1 VNPDVPEPEGGGVDL
16 ELVER
21 AQGGDREAYE
31 LLARA
36 SVDRLYAI
44 AFQITRDPDRADDAV
59 QQALVEMWQDLPSLR
74 DPSRF
79 VGWTYRLVTRACLQ
93 DLRRRRRAN
102 VRALSPGEVFA
113 ASTDLAGHV
122 ARRDQ
127 LDRAVATLSP
137 DHRAVIVLRHVAGL
151 SIDELADV
159 LAIPRGTVASRLHHA
174 TRALRAAIEAAD
186 RPATAGGPAR

>member
-1 VNPDVPEPEGGGVDL
+1 VDQAL
-16 ELVER
+16 IER

-31 LLARA
+31 RLARA

-44 AFQITRDPDRADDAV
+44 AYQITRDPDRADDAV
-59 QQALVEMWQDLPSLR
+59 QQALVEMWRDLPSLR

-79 VGWTYRLVTRACLQ
+79 EAWTYRLVTRACLA

-102 VRALSPGEVFA
+102 VRALSPDEVLA
-113 ASTDLAGHV
+113 ASMDLAGHV

-127 LDRAVATLSP
+127 LERAVATLSP
-137 DHRAVIVLRHVAGL
+137 DYRAVIVLRHLAGL

-159 LAIPRGTVASRLHHA
+159 LSIPRGTVASRLHHA

-186 RPATAGGPAR
+186 RPAIAGGPAR

>member
-1 VNPDVPEPEGGGVDL
+1 MDQA
-16 ELVER
+16 LVER

-31 LLARA
+31 QLARA
-36 SVDRLYAI
+36 SVDRLYAV
-44 AFQITRDPDRADDAV
+44 AVQITRDPDRADDAV
-59 QQALVEMWQDLPSLR
+59 QQALVEMWRDLPSLR
-74 DPSRF
+74 DPARF
-79 VGWTYRLVTRACLQ
+79 DGWTYRLVTRACLQ

-102 VRALSPGEVFA
+102 VRQIAPGRGMAAVTDFA
-113 ASTDLAGHV
+113 AHV

-137 DHRAVIVLRHVAGL
+137 DHRAVIVLRHLGGL

-159 LAIPRGTVASRLHHA
+159 LAVPRGTVASRLHYA

-186 RPATAGGPAR
+186 RPAIAGGPVR